1 MGGCSSGCRCK
12 AALALAFTL
21 AAAPFRRRR
30 PLPGAGEV
38 VGGGG
43 VEPGEAGA
51 GGSSSTSSL
60 AFILPSLV
68 VNVREADP
76 PASFVCRSNF
86 SSSPSI
92 LCSESEQK
100 KMAEPKR
107 HVLSLSWSV
116 LNIKSEDDHLIL
128 CKQLN
133 QSKLCF
139 SVLTCLRQIY
149 ME

>member
-1 MGGCSSGCRCK
+1 MHLTMLIAHPYAGGGWVAAARVAWCR

-30 PLPGAGEV
+30 PGAGEV

-43 VEPGEAGA
+43 VELGEAGA

-68 VNVREADP
+68 VNVRDADP

-107 HVLSLSWSV
+107 HVLSLSWS
-116 LNIKSEDDHLIL
+116 
-128 CKQLN
+128 QLE
-133 QSKLCF
+133 C
-139 SVLTCLRQIY
+139 
-149 ME
+149 